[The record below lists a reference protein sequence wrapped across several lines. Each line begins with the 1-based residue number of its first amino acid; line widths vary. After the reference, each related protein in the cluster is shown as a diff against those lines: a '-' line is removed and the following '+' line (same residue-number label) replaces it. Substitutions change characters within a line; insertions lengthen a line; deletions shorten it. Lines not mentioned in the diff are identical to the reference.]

1 MSFDIIC
8 YLCSE
13 KGCGCS
19 VMAARKTS
27 DLDSAHLQCAGA
39 GSIPV
44 TRSMTEENIQQQPKA
59 KDNFR
64 RWEDPLF
71 NDLRKIFSRA
81 KLREVLTH
89 SSFYEVEGKANSRY
103 VFAGMFVFKGQVADV
118 LFRYAAGE
126 GTRLQHILGN
136 LFRNER
142 LERQFDEW
150 HLSQFV
156 RAGEKFDIRAH
167 KHIFVYAI
175 YGYVSTLDE
184 DIRQWFISKYII
196 GEAEHLLSHRR
207 RNRNLLAQA
216 DDIVNKTDGRRLTME
231 MEQTSEGLHRAK
243 AMLSD
248 GTLLCEAE
256 SKSWRYARHK
266 AAKLALDILAMPSR
280 KYILSNPEY
289 QARVLARKEEEKA
302 KRKAEIEARDAAKEE
317 LRAQKKEQWKAEV
330 RARDAKRR
338 KSQAEAKIRK
348 AENARRAAIKAT
360 KETSPMSAKKRRFM
374 EDKKK

>member
-1 MSFDIIC
+1 MMDE
-8 YLCSE
+8 E
-13 KGCGCS
+13 K
-19 VMAARKTS
+19 K
-27 DLDSAHLQCAGA
+27 Q
-39 GSIPV
+39 
-44 TRSMTEENIQQQPKA
+44 QQQPKA
-59 KDNFR
+59 KDNFK
-64 RWEDPLF
+64 RWDDPLF
-71 NDLRKIFSRA
+71 NDLRRIFSRA

-89 SSFYEVEGKANSRY
+89 SSFYELEGRGNSRY

-118 LFRYAAGE
+118 LFRYATGE

-150 HLSQFV
+150 QLGQFA
-156 RAGEKFDIRAH
+156 RAGEKFDIRIH
-167 KHIFVYAI
+167 KHVFVYAI

-196 GEAEHLLSHRR
+196 GEAEHLLTHRR

-216 DDIVNKTDGRRLTME
+216 DDMVKKTDGRRLTLE
-231 MEQTSEGLHRAK
+231 MEQTAEGLHKAK

-266 AAKLALDILAMPSR
+266 AVKQALDILAMPSR

-289 QARVLARKEEEKA
+289 QARVLARMEEAKA
-302 KRKAEIEARDAAKEE
+302 KRKAEIEARDT
-317 LRAQKKEQWKAEV
+317 QKKEQRAAKKEQRKAEA

-348 AENARRAAIKAT
+348 AENARRAAAKAA
-360 KETSPMSAKKRRFM
+360 KEARPMSAKKRRYL